1 MPPVI
6 YPDITSIKKMN
17 LMEGERVVLNFL
29 WKHLASDYEV
39 YYRPFINGDNPDIVI
54 MRRKYGVVLIEICD

>member
-39 YYRPFINGDNPDIVI
+39 YYRP
-54 MRRKYGVVLIEICD
+54 LIL